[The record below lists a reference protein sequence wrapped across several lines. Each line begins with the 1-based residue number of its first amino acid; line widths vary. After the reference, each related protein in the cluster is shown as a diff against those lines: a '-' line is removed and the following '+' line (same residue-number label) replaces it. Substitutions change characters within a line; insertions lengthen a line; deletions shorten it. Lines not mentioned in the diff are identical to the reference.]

1 MEFKGNNAKISPN
14 TMRQMLA
21 SYHKI
26 PDDSY
31 SPGEAMKLTHSH
43 LANNFCQHRKQPWQ
57 LEDYFW
63 IF

>member
-31 SPGEAMKLTHSH
+31 SPGEGMKLTHSH
-43 LANNFCQHRKQPWQ
+43 LANNFCQHRKQP
-57 LEDYFW
+57 
-63 IF
+63 